1 MRHSIL
7 TRLGLWGAFLAL
19 VLAASFGVYRY
30 GLGQAMAQLKARG
43 QADLALAGDRF
54 ATRLQR
60 YQELAVMMADH
71 PNLGALTGQGAGE
84 AGRRAAAEDFLRSA
98 ADKTGALALA
108 YVSRKGAVLA
118 QAGEA
123 LGAEALDG
131 PWRAR
136 AAQGALGTGH
146 GSVQSQT
153 GARRAYFYA
162 APDFGPDGRV
172 RAMLLVVVDIDELEY
187 GWRSSSPAV
196 YFTTAQDQVF
206 MANRSEL
213 VFARVRAEDA
223 GLVLLDG
230 AEARSVQRLEGGEE
244 IWELALGP
252 YIPRRALHLT
262 KEMPVMAM
270 RAEALVDVAPAERL
284 AGLQALVVAAVLVA
298 FGAILFLVTERRRA
312 LVSANRQ
319 LEARVEART
328 GELRRAQAELV
339 QTGKLSAL
347 GQMSAGISHEL
358 NQPLMAIGQFA
369 ENGVRFL
376 AQGKSDIAGENLRRI
391 SALSTRAARIIKNL
405 RAFARNESEPMGRIE
420 LGAVISAA
428 VELTQTRLTEA
439 GVAMDWRA
447 PEAPLY
453 VKAGEVRL
461 GQVFVNLITNAA
473 DAMQGQAGEKTIHIS
488 CHAGARLIVEVR
500 DTGPGISDPEKI
512 FEPFYSTKAVGS
524 AEGMG
529 LGLSISYGLIES
541 FGGKITGRNATLA
554 EGARGAVFTV
564 ALERWSEDTQP

>member
-1 MRHSIL
+1 MRQSIL
-7 TRLGLWGAFLAL
+7 IRLGLWGAFLAL
-19 VLAASFGVYRY
+19 VLAVSFGVYRY
-30 GLGQAMAQLKARG
+30 GLGQAMEQLKARG

-71 PNLGALTGQGAGE
+71 PSLGALTGQGLGE
-84 AGRRAAAEDFLRSA
+84 AQRREAAEDFLRSA

-108 YVSRKGAVLA
+108 YVSRDGAVLA
-118 QAGEA
+118 EAGEA
-123 LGAEALDG
+123 LGAEALTG

-136 AAQGALGTGH
+136 AVQGALGTGH
-146 GSVQSQT
+146 GIVQGQT
-153 GARRAYFYA
+153 GPRRVYFYA
-162 APDFGPDGRV
+162 APDFGRDGRV
-172 RAMLLVVVDIDELEY
+172 RAVLLVVVDIDELEY

-196 YFTTAQDQVF
+196 YFTNKDDQVF

-213 VFARVRAEDA
+213 VFAKVRAEDA

-230 AEARSVQRLEGGEE
+230 AEGRIVQRLQGGEE

-298 FGAILFLVTERRRA
+298 FGAILFLVTERRRT

-339 QTGKLSAL
+339 QAGKLSAL

-376 AQGKSDIAGENLRRI
+376 AQGKSGIAEDNLRRI

-428 VELTQTRLTEA
+428 VELSETRLKEA
-439 GVAMDWRA
+439 GVVMDWRA
-447 PEAPLY
+447 PDGPLY

-461 GQVFVNLITNAA
+461 GQVFVNLIANAA
-473 DAMQGQAGEKTIHIS
+473 DAMQGQAGEKTIHITTQAS
-488 CHAGARLIVEVR
+488 ARLIVEVR

-541 FGGKITGRNATLA
+541 FGGKITGRNAALDD
-554 EGARGAVFTV
+554 GAGGAVFTV
-564 ALERWSEDTQP
+564 ELERWSEDNAA